1 MSTMNN
7 EPLISTP
14 LAVSKMVSDYWTHPA
29 VIGVTDFKLKSLS
42 DFTFNTCVGC
52 AHGCRF
58 CYVPN
63 VSTIKQGKELKPYGV
78 EDPDAEWGQYVLVR
92 PWDEKKFLASLR
104 TAENMA
110 ADKLKPEGNRA
121 ILFSST
127 TDPYQRIRN
136 VDAKIGKQLTQ
147 HHQAMVRRALELVRD
162 HSTLNVRI
170 LTRSPLAKTDFGL
183 MASFGHRLMFGMSLP
198 TLNDDLAR
206 IFEPGA
212 PGVAQRLKT
221 LKAAKEAGL
230 NVYVAM
236 APTYPDCD
244 EADIRVT
251 LEAVA
256 ELDPLTVYHEPINI
270 RAENVKRIRAHAEK
284 IGKTVNL
291 APFATTDAWRTYSVD
306 QLKLVERIAVEV
318 GLGHCLHLWPD
329 KDLCAPKYLQ
339 TLDNPTGFVHWLN
352 KYWTRISEWP
362 EPAAVLSDTH

>member
-1 MSTMNN
+1 MKNDITTA
-7 EPLISTP
+7 P
-14 LAVSKMVSDYWTHPA
+14 AVSKIVSDYWTNPA

-42 DFTFNTCVGC
+42 DFTFNTAVGC

-78 EDPDAEWGQYVLVR
+78 KDPDAEWGQYVLVR
-92 PWDEKKFLASLR
+92 PWDEKKFMASLR
-104 TAENMA
+104 AAESRPTA
-110 ADKLKPEGNRA
+110 KLKPEGNRA
-121 ILFSST
+121 IMFCST
-127 TDPYQRIRN
+127 TDPYQVIRN
-136 VDAKIGKQLTQ
+136 ADPKIGKQLTR
-147 HHQAMVRRALELVRD
+147 HHGAMVRRALRLVRD

-170 LTRSPLAKTDFGL
+170 LTRSPLAREDFDL

-198 TLNDDLAR
+198 TLDDDLAR
-206 IFEPGA
+206 VFEPGA
-212 PGVAQRLKT
+212 PGVKKRLET

-244 EADIRVT
+244 ETDIRST

-270 RAENVKRIRAHAEK
+270 RAENVERIRAYAEAK
-284 IGKTVNL
+284 NKVINL
-291 APFATTDAWRTYSVD
+291 APFATPDTWRTYSVD
-306 QLKLVERIAVEV
+306 QLKLVERIASEV

-329 KDLCAPKYLQ
+329 KELPSREYLQ
-339 TLDNPTGFVHWLN
+339 SLDDPTGFVHWLH
-352 KYWTRISEWP
+352 KCWTRISEWP
-362 EPAAVLSDTH
+362 EPTAVLSDIH